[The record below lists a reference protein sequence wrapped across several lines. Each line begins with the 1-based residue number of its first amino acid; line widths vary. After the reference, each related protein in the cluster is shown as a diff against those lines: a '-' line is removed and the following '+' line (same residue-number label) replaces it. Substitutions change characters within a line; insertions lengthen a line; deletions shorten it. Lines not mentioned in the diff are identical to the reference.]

1 MNCYCYVS
9 GWLLVSL
16 LSNVFLRSFFF
27 LLYLRTALPQSIY
40 IYVPYYDARFR
51 VYVLCSY
58 HRVSEFIVHMIH
70 YNNYKS
76 SKVRPKRSGI
86 IIINLLQRRVSFS
99 WPEMKRSPF
108 WSTLTSVI
116 TLPIWY
122 AITVVG
128 AGYKFTPKTI
138 VLCHLWCIKYW

>member
-1 MNCYCYVS
+1 MFCFWMAFGVTVIKRVPS
-9 GWLLVSL
+9 S
-16 LSNVFLRSFFF
+16 F
-27 LLYLRTALPQSIY
+27 LLCRISAYCVTTEYLHLCS
-40 IYVPYYDARFR
+40 VLRFPIPR
-51 VYVLCSY
+51 LCYMCSY

-86 IIINLLQRRVSFS
+86 IINLLQRRVSLFLTK
-99 WPEMKRSPF
+99 MKRSPF

-122 AITVVG
+122 AITVVD